1 MRLAAGLLVVLVAYT
16 ALPRSFAD
24 GPKDNLPDNVRPIPP
39 KGIAVP
45 DTDLKELQAGLVNL
59 KKELDAL
66 PAALAGK
73 PALAELIPDVEVYHK
88 AVRYAV
94 EYGEFFNAREIPVAK
109 KLLAE
114 GLQRAKEL
122 KDGKPSWTTATGLVV
137 RGYRSKIDGS
147 VQPYGLVVP
156 ASYAPNSPHKFRLDF
171 WWHGRGETLSEVNF
185 IADRERNP
193 GQFTPPNAFVL
204 HPYGR
209 YCNANKFAGEID
221 TLECLEHVK
230 KHYPIDENRIAARGF
245 SMGGA
250 ACWQFAVHYPT
261 LWAAAAPGA
270 GFAETREFLNNFQ
283 NEKVQPEWWERK
295 LWHWY
300 DATDYA
306 LNLFN
311 LPTVAY
317 SGENDRQKQA
327 ADVMAREMKKVGLE
341 LTHVIGPKTG
351 HSYHPDAKK
360 EINRRIDAIVERG
373 REPFPRKLHFTTP
386 TLRYNR
392 CGWVAVEGMAKHWEM
407 ATVVADLDFEG
418 REWSGELGSPFNE
431 FAPPPKGTWHQV
443 KIPNMRT
450 SNVTAL
456 SLRFEPGQRPVGLH
470 QFRID
475 GTVVALPPPV
485 SDRSMSVLLYQ
496 RRTTEGRTVWT
507 VAPDRTQAGAYRKT
521 PGLQGPIDDAFMD
534 RFLMVKPTGK
544 PLNEK
549 VGAWAAGEVKHAVE
563 HWRKQF
569 RGDAPVK
576 DDTAVTED
584 DIRNSNLILW
594 GDPSSNAIL
603 AKVADKLPVKWTRD
617 GVKLGEQAYD
627 AGTHVPVL
635 IYPNPLNP
643 QKYVVLNSGFTFR
656 EYDYLNNARQV
667 PKLPDYAVLDVTTP
681 PNSRWP
687 GKVVRAGFF
696 GEKWELLPDDGR

>member
-1 MRLAAGLLVVLVAYT
+1 MRLAAGLLLVFA
-16 ALPRSFAD
+16 ALPPSLAD

-39 KGIAVP
+39 KGVAVP
-45 DTDLKELQAGLVNL
+45 ESDLKELRAGLDEL
-59 KKELDAL
+59 RKELDAL
-66 PAALAGK
+66 PEALKSK
-73 PALAELIPDVEVYHK
+73 PALLELVPDAEVYHK

-94 EYGEFFNAREIPVAK
+94 EYGEFFNLKEVPVAK
-109 KLLAE
+109 KLLAQ

-122 KDGKPSWTTATGLVV
+122 RDGKPSWTTATGLVV

-156 ASYAPNSPHKFRLDF
+156 TSYAPNSPHKFRLDL

-185 IADRERNP
+185 IQQRQTSP
-193 GQFTPPNAFVL
+193 GEFTPANAFVL

-230 KHYPIDENRIAARGF
+230 KHYPIDDKRIVARGF

-270 GFAETREFLNNFQ
+270 GFAETREFLNDFQ
-283 NEKVQPEWWERK
+283 NEKVKPEWWEKK

-300 DATDYA
+300 AATDYA
-306 LNLFN
+306 QNLYN

-317 SGENDRQKQA
+317 SGEIDRQKQA

-341 LTHVIGPKTG
+341 LTHIIGPKTAHRYEPG
-351 HSYHPDAKK
+351 AKA
-360 EINRRIDAIVERG
+360 EVNRRIDAIVEKG
-373 REPFPRKLHFTTP
+373 KPTDPRPEIKFVTY

-392 CGWVAVEGMAKHWEM
+392 CGWVTVHGLRKHWGK
-407 ATVVADLDFEG
+407 AIVHGNYANHTFDVVTDG
-418 REWSGELGSPFNE
+418 
-431 FAPPPKGTWHQV
+431 
-443 KIPNMRT
+443 
-450 SNVTAL
+450 VTAL
-456 SLRFEPGQRPVGLH
+456 TVSGPVGRPGDKIVL
-470 QFRID
+470 D
-475 GTVVALPPPV
+475 GTVVV
-485 SDRSMSVLLYQ
+485 KGIWVDGDGIRY
-496 RRTTEGRTVWT
+496 
-507 VAPDRTQAGAYRKT
+507 DFRKIDGKWVHWLGGPEELAKK

-534 RFLMVKPTGK
+534 RFLMVRPTGQ
-544 PLNEK
+544 PLNDK
-549 VGAWAAGEVKHAVE
+549 VGSWTAGEMKHAVT
-563 HWRKQF
+563 HWRSQF

-576 DDTAVTED
+576 DDSAVTD
-584 DIRNSNLILW
+584 ADIASSNLILW
-594 GDPSSNAIL
+594 GGPSSNAVL
-603 AKVADKLPVKWTRD
+603 AKIADKLPVKWTKD
-617 GVKLGEQAYD
+617 GVKLGDQTYY

-635 IYPNPLNP
+635 IYPNPLNRS
-643 QKYVVLNSGFTFR
+643 KYVVLNSGFTFR

-696 GEKWELLPDDGR
+696 GEKWELLPDDGK